1 MKPLQYL
8 FRSFLIIGLAFFF
21 SCCSSDEFV
30 LTEKNS
36 TLTQRQNLVNPF
48 DKTGVLYKQLFDA
61 YQLIPSDSIFSINQI
76 ILEVEQTAAQIA
88 GFSEIQDTYTPID
101 SLIIENIIYDQ
112 SFTVEDYILNSELS
126 GTAQNLFLLLLDNT
140 ANNTK
145 DEVYNVLVNF
155 EQSVIQHSNLSD
167 LDKEIMLTSCSILRY
182 NLDNGG
188 DTDWDDDKNSIIK
201 STLVGMQ
208 ENTAKAIIMAV
219 VVQVAVQQQVAI
231 DLQN

>member
-1 MKPLQYL
+1 
-8 FRSFLIIGLAFFF
+8 
-21 SCCSSDEFV
+21 
-30 LTEKNS
+30 
-36 TLTQRQNLVNPF
+36 
-48 DKTGVLYKQLFDA
+48 
-61 YQLIPSDSIFSINQI
+61 
-76 ILEVEQTAAQIA
+76 VEQTAAQIA

-188 DTDWDDDKNSIIK
+188 DTDWDDDKNGIIK